1 MLSDSRLAAIGL
13 ACTAFA
19 LFAVMSALAKHLG
32 EVYTTVQIVFFRSVF
47 ALLPLV
53 VLAYGTGFREVLRVQ
68 RPWLLALRCLV
79 GLIAMLLFFAAV
91 TVLPLAEVVALAFAA
106 PIFTTILGRLLL
118 GEQVGPHR
126 FGAVIIGLVG
136 VVIMVRPGSAL
147 FSPWSLL
154 PLGSAL
160 FYSLGVILVRTL
172 SRTEAAPSM
181 VLYFSLF
188 AAAFTGVGVS
198 IDWRPPSGIELAL
211 LVLLGL
217 CGGVMQLCSIGALK
231 RAEVT
236 VLAPFEYTSLLW
248 STLLGYALWNEF
260 PGNHVW
266 SGAVLVCGSALYIVY
281 REARVRAH

>member
-1 MLSDSRLAAIGL
+1 MAADSRLVAIGL

-19 LFAVMSALAKHLG
+19 LFASMSALAKHLG
-32 EVYTTVQIVFFRSVF
+32 EVFTTVQIVFFRSVF

-53 VLAYGTGFREVLRVQ
+53 VLIHGTGLADILRVE

-79 GLIAMLLFFAAV
+79 GLLAMLLFFGAV

-106 PIFTTILGRLLL
+106 PIFTTIFGRFLLR
-118 GEQVGPHR
+118 EQVGLHR
-126 FGAVIIGLVG
+126 WAAVIVGLVG
-136 VVIMVRPGSAL
+136 VMIMVRPGTAM

-172 SRTEAAPSM
+172 SRTETAPSM

-188 AAAFTGVGVS
+188 AATVTGLGVS
-198 IDWRPPSGIELAL
+198 IDWRTPGVMELVL
-211 LVLLGL
+211 LVLMGL
-217 CGGVMQLCSIGALK
+217 FGGVMQLCSISALK

-248 STLLGYALWNEF
+248 STLLGYAFWNEF
-260 PGNHVW
+260 PGNHLW
-266 SGAVLVCGSALYIVY
+266 LGAALVCGSALYIVY
-281 REARVRAH
+281 REARARAG